1 MATPRPPD
9 RREPPVHRLGDA
21 AFAAL
26 AAGRPD
32 RATIAELRRA
42 HLSRHLLLLRGIV
55 RAAPGPTATAYA
67 QLAAAERR
75 DPGAV
80 REVLAYPLVGAWA
93 TGCLAALRGGA
104 APERAGVGHLAAVAE
119 AATRRAAG
127 RPAPR
132 SGTPLRRLVTEH
144 AGLRLD
150 VALDDLDPA
159 RFRLGLTPTGR
170 LAAEEVA
177 GWQDCLAAAWRLLVG
192 RHRTYAQV
200 VAVVLTCIVPVER
213 DGNARGIS
221 ATSADAFGAVAMSFP
236 ADPTALAVGLLH
248 ETQHS
253 LLNAVQYLFD
263 LHEPSPLLGY
273 SPWRDDPRPVS
284 GVLHGAYAYLGVTEF
299 WRAER
304 AAGAPV
310 AAFEFAR
317 WRAAVLAATDGLLT
331 DGALTA
337 AGSRFTGA
345 MRDRALP
352 WVDEPV
358 PVEVL
363 RLATGANT
371 DHHLR
376 WRLRNLH
383 VDPAAVHALAAA
395 RRHGGAPPTRPVPV
409 TVRAAPRRL
418 ENNARLE
425 LVHRALAGGAP
436 GAGAAPGD
444 LAYLRGDPVAAARAY
459 RAAIVAD
466 PMDDGAWAGLALATE
481 HDLLRRRPELV
492 AAVHRAVHGPA
503 PDPAID
509 PDPLGTAAWLTGA
522 G

>member
-1 MATPRPPD
+1 MAAPDRSD
-9 RREPPVHRLGDA
+9 RREPPAHRLGDA

-32 RATIAELRRA
+32 PATIVELRRA
-42 HLSRHLLLLRGIV
+42 QLSRHLLLVRGIV
-55 RAAPGPTATAYA
+55 QAAPGPTATAYA
-67 QLAAAERR
+67 QLAAAEQQAP
-75 DPGAV
+75 DAV
-80 REVLAYPLVGAWA
+80 RDVLAYPLVGAWA
-93 TGCLAALRGGA
+93 AGCLAALRAGA
-104 APERAGVGHLAAVAE
+104 APDEAGVGHLAAVA
-119 AATRRAAG
+119 ATATRRAAG
-127 RPAPR
+127 HPAPR
-132 SGTPLRRLVTEH
+132 PTTPVRRLVAEH

-159 RFRLGLTPTGR
+159 RSRLGLTPTRR
-170 LAAEEVA
+170 LPTEEVCA
-177 GWQDCLAAAWRLLVG
+177 WQDQLVAAWRLLVT
-192 RHRTYAQV
+192 RHRAYAQV
-200 VAVVLTCIVPVER
+200 IAAVLTCIVPVER
-213 DGNARGIS
+213 DGDARGIS
-221 ATSADAFGAVAMSFP
+221 ATSVDAFGAVAMSYP

-263 LHEPSPLLGY
+263 LQGRTPRLGY

-304 AAGAPV
+304 AVGSPV

-317 WRAAVLAATDGLLT
+317 WRAAVLAAADGLLT
-331 DGALTA
+331 EGALTP
-337 AGSRFTGA
+337 AGSRFTAA
-345 MRDRALP
+345 MRDRVLP
-352 WVDEPV
+352 WLDEPV
-358 PVEVL
+358 PADML

-383 VDPAAVHALAAA
+383 VHPAAVRALAEA
-395 RRHGGAPPTRPVPV
+395 RRRDAGPPPGPVPV
-409 TVRAAPRRL
+409 VLRPAPRRL
-418 ENNARLE
+418 ESNARLD
-425 LVHRALAGGAP
+425 LIHRVLGGGAP
-436 GAGAAPGD
+436 DADAAPGD

-466 PMDDGAWAGLALATE
+466 PFDDGAWAGLALTTE

-492 AAVHRAVHGPA
+492 AAVHRAVPG
-503 PDPAID
+503 PDPATDQD
-509 PDPLGTAAWLTGA
+509 PIRTAAWLTGT